1 MTNHRRP
8 RLVEEGKPI
17 TSMEEED
24 PQQEETDHDLY
35 SYHDN
40 SHLHSSSS
48 SDMYH
53 HHSSLPS
60 LSQQNQAS
68 SSLAQYLSSHYHTTM
83 NNHFYNHATNR
94 NNIPL
99 PKKRT
104 TAAKLKTKF
113 TIGSSDDD
121 NDYHHETYDDISMNI
136 DHVEPQGPY
145 NDADLHQS
153 HDHRHISSFG
163 YNQKHSSHD
172 CNDNY
177 EEERM
182 IQRMEIE
189 DILPKPPL
197 IVLDGA
203 NIAYAYVQTF
213 QSTPSLSSTSSKN
226 KRHGATSSSSTTLE
240 PNALGIKLAVEYF
253 LHAGCRVQVVVP
265 AYWIRTKQ
273 QQHPSSKA
281 FNDTQHMQILHHL
294 QQENILCCS
303 PPTDDDDAYC
313 IAIARREDG
322 RSRLRRKGRHGT
334 TTTTSSSSTV
344 FHMETQN
351 DGSTSTNTNA
361 LFHSSLAKRE
371 QGLNDPYSSVP
382 SSSDI
387 TIMDGAFIV
396 SNDLYRD
403 AIYRDPTHDLKRWL
417 EGTSSSSSSSVKD
430 KYSKDG
436 TYSQVDDIP
445 RRISYSFADLGSID
459 TYGDSILD
467 FVPNP
472 RHALIGMIDR
482 ETRKQFYSHE
492 SF

>member
-1 MTNHRRP
+1 MTTNRRP

-24 PQQEETDHDLY
+24 PQQEEMDHDLY
-35 SYHDN
+35 STHDN
-40 SHLHSSSS
+40 NHLHSS

-53 HHSSLPS
+53 YHSSLPS

-68 SSLAQYLSSHYHTTM
+68 SSLVQYLSSHYHTTT
-83 NNHFYNHATNR
+83 NNQYYSHNTNH
-94 NNIPL
+94 NNIPS

-121 NDYHHETYDDISMNI
+121 NDYHHETYDDVSMNI
-136 DHVEPQGPY
+136 DHTERQDAY
-145 NDADLHQS
+145 NDAHLHQS
-153 HDHRHISSFG
+153 HDHRHISSFEYNNQNQSSHG
-163 YNQKHSSHD
+163 YN
-172 CNDNY
+172 DNH

-213 QSTPSLSSTSSKN
+213 QSTPSLSSTTSSKN
-226 KRHGATSSSSTTLE
+226 KRHGATNSSSTTLE

-253 LHAGCRVQVVVP
+253 LQAGCRVQVVVP

-273 QQHPSSKA
+273 QHHHHPIE
-281 FNDTQHMQILHHL
+281 TQHMQILHHL

-334 TTTTSSSSTV
+334 IINSAI
-344 FHMETQN
+344 FHMDTQE
-351 DGSTSTNTNA
+351 DGSTSTNENA
-361 LFHSSLAKRE
+361 PFHSSLAKRE
-371 QGLNDPYSSVP
+371 QGLNDPSAFVP

-417 EGTSSSSSSSVKD
+417 EGTSSSSSVKD

-436 TYSQVDDIP
+436 TYNQVDDIP

-459 TYGDSILD
+459 TYGDAILD

-492 SF
+492 SFVLNT